1 MAMKLVKEGD
11 ASRFWLR
18 VFCGVLVIF
27 IGSCAQGGDGS
38 SSQERQKEITA
49 PAGTRT
55 VKQMEEYEKTHPP
68 SKEQRVMPM
77 PGFVPGQTIGGQPH
91 SGSKATGQ

>member
-1 MAMKLVKEGD
+1 MRLVKESD
-11 ASRFWLR
+11 ASRFWLLI
-18 VFCGVLVIF
+18 FCGVLAVF

-38 SSQERQKEITA
+38 SAQGGQKEITA

-77 PGFVPGQTIGGQPH
+77 PGSVPGQTIDGQPR
-91 SGSKATGQ
+91 SGSGTTGP

>member
-1 MAMKLVKEGD
+1 MDKTVT
-11 ASRFWLR
+11 
-18 VFCGVLVIF
+18 VIFCAVLVMF
-27 IGSCAQGGDGS
+27 IGACAEGGDGS
-38 SSQERQKEITA
+38 SAQGSQVETVA

-77 PGFVPGQTIGGQPH
+77 PGSVPGQIIDGQPH
-91 SGSKATGQ
+91 SGSKVTGQ

>member
-1 MAMKLVKEGD
+1 MRLVKEGH
-11 ASRFWLR
+11 ASRFWLLA
-18 VFCGVLVIF
+18 FCGVLAIF

-38 SSQERQKEITA
+38 SSQEGQKEITA

-77 PGFVPGQTIGGQPH
+77 PGSVPEQIIGSQPH